1 MASPAD
7 TGHELDRF
15 IATFERESKN
25 TQRLLEALP
34 QDKHDFRPDPGGRS
48 LGDLAW
54 HIAAIEAFITHG
66 IEKGAIDFAP
76 VPRAERPRDIAGIAT
91 AYGQVHADAMA
102 RLQALHPADLDRALP
117 FLGRELPVGALLT
130 FALLHHQLHHRGQL
144 ALMCRLAGGRPPGL
158 YGPTREEELERR
170 RAQEQQQP
178 TRA

>member
-1 MASPAD
+1 MAIPTD
-7 TGHELDRF
+7 TGNALDRF
-15 IATFERESKN
+15 IATFERESRN

-34 QDKHDFRPDPGGRS
+34 GDKHDFRPDPGGRS
-48 LGDLAW
+48 LGELAW

-76 VPRAERPRDIAGIAT
+76 APHTERPRDMAGIAT
-91 AYGQVHADAMA
+91 AYGLIHADAMA
-102 RLQALHPADLDRALP
+102 RLHALHSADLDRMVP

-144 ALMCRLAGGRPPGL
+144 ALMCRLAGGIPPGL
-158 YGPTREEELERR
+158 YGPTREDERERR